1 MSDLRQNILDTV
13 DDLVANFLYY
23 DRKEDQDLPRGA
35 IDRAIRD
42 GVITADDI
50 VQHFSEVLKKNLSED

>member
-50 VQHFSEVLKKNLSED
+50 VQHFSEVLKRT